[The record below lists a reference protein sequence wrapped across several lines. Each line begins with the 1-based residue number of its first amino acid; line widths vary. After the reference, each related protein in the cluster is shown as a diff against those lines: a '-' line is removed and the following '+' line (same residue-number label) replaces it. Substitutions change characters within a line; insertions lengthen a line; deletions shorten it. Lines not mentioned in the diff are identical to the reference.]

1 MQQEANR
8 QLEYTRLDRWSNVG
22 YQEIVLE
29 FAAIAA
35 TMLDNGNKV
44 SFEELFSDKPLGPPS
59 VNVVLAEDGMTLKFF
74 QSFCPWG
81 PNASSFQHIPGA

>member
-1 MQQEANR
+1 
-8 QLEYTRLDRWSNVG
+8 
-22 YQEIVLE
+22 
-29 FAAIAA
+29 
-35 TMLDNGNKV
+35 MLDNGNKV

-81 PNASSFQHIPGA
+81 PNALELRFGLRIEQLLSQRAQYPSIKTCTLHRNINIPSILISRP